1 MTNAVEQAILL
12 LGDMADLKSMKRHE
26 VFLNLKRD
34 LALLREFTSRGRQ
47 MELLVSA
54 NVSSMRVTNVVPAT
68 TPPMPKLE
76 QKSTL

>member
-1 MTNAVEQAILL
+1 ML

-34 LALLREFTSRGRQ
+34 LALLREFVSRGRQ

-68 TPPMPKLE
+68 TLPMPKLE

>member
-34 LALLREFTSRGRQ
+34 LALLREFVSRGRQ

-68 TPPMPKLE
+68 TLPMPKLE

>member
-1 MTNAVEQAILL
+1 MEQAILL

-34 LALLREFTSRGRQ
+34 LALLREFVSRGGQ

-54 NVSSMRVTNVVPAT
+54 NVSSMRVTSVVPAT
-68 TPPMPKLE
+68 TPLMPKLE

>member
-1 MTNAVEQAILL
+1 MEQAILL

-34 LALLREFTSRGRQ
+34 LALLREFVSRGGQ

-54 NVSSMRVTNVVPAT
+54 NVSSKMVTDVVPAT
-68 TPPMPKLE
+68 TAPMPKLE
-76 QKSTL
+76 QESTL